1 MTKEPPFVV
10 IPFERL
16 SAEALTG
23 LIEAYVGREGTDYG
37 HEAAP
42 TLSRKVAQVR
52 RQLEEGTAVI
62 VFDPALQ
69 NCNIIP
75 RHMLPKASP
84 ILTLT
89 SAGHPFLPCKLS
101 IPSRVRCTANA

>member
-1 MTKEPPFVV
+1 MARESPFVV
-10 IPFERL
+10 IPFQRL

-23 LIEAYVGREGTDYG
+23 LIEAYVSREGTDYG
-37 HEAAP
+37 HGAAP
-42 TLSRKVAQVR
+42 SLSRKVAQVR

-75 RHMLPKASP
+75 RHTLPK
-84 ILTLT
+84 T
-89 SAGHPFLPCKLS
+89 SDS
-101 IPSRVRCTANA
+101 

>member
-1 MTKEPPFVV
+1 MAKEAPFVV
-10 IPFERL
+10 IPFKRL

-23 LIEAYVGREGTDYG
+23 LIEAYVSREGTDYG
-37 HEAAP
+37 HGAAP

-75 RHMLPKASP
+75 KHKLPKASR
-84 ILTLT
+84 
-89 SAGHPFLPCKLS
+89 S
-101 IPSRVRCTANA
+101 